1 MSALSW
7 AHPLVAEWFIK
18 KFGTPTEPQELGW
31 PHILAGHTT
40 LISAP
45 TGSGK
50 TLAAFLACI
59 DRLVR
64 KALAGDL
71 RDRTE
76 VLYISPLKALGNDIQ
91 KNLEIPL
98 GEILQMAG
106 ERGFLMP
113 QIRTAVRTGDTLMH
127 ERRAMLKTPP
137 HILVTTPES
146 LYILLTAEKSRA
158 ILRDVETV
166 IVDEIHAVA
175 DDKRGAHLT
184 LSLERLEALTYRPP
198 VRIGLSA
205 TQKPIEDVAHFLA
218 GNGRPDPVIVN
229 IGHKRTLDLAVEVPA
244 TLLGPVASNEMWEE
258 IYTRI
263 VELSEQHRSTLVFVN
278 TRRLVERVSHHL
290 AERIGEDNVGAH
302 HGSLS
307 RKMRLAAEKKL
318 KEGQI
323 KVLVA
328 TASLEL
334 GIDIG
339 TVDLVIQISSP
350 RAIAVALQ
358 RVGRSG
364 HWRGAVPKG
373 RLFVT
378 TRDDLLECAA
388 LVRAIKHGDLDR
400 LIIPDAPLDVLA
412 QHIVA
417 TCAASAVH
425 MARPARPREASGEPA
440 QVFEFRD
447 AGSSQARV
455 PFVSPHASSEPHQQ
469 IESDPDQGWGE
480 DEMFAMVK
488 RAYPYRDLTRELF
501 DSVLEMLSE
510 GIAARRGRYGAYIHH
525 DRVNRRLRARRGAR
539 LAAIT
544 SGGAI
549 PDTALFTVVA
559 EPEGAIVGT
568 LDEDFAVESNAGD
581 IMLLGNTSWRI
592 RRVEGKTGR
601 VLVEDAHGAPP
612 SVPFWRGE
620 APARTEELSFHLAE
634 LRREI
639 SERLP
644 GVSPIALS
652 EKVPAVAETV
662 AWLTEQCGL
671 DGSGAMQSIQY
682 ILEGRTVLGTVPTQS
697 TVIAERFFDEAGGM
711 QLIIHAPFGA
721 RINKAWGLAL
731 RKRFCRSFNFEL
743 QAAATDNGLNI
754 ALAEQHSFPLGD
766 VFHFLN
772 AETVQ
777 SVLEQAAL
785 DSPIFG
791 TRWRWDANRSLALL
805 RFQGGKKVPPQ
816 IQRMRSDDLL
826 ASVFP
831 DVAACQENIVGNIQI
846 PDHPLVKEVM
856 KDVLTE
862 AMDINGLKELLRR
875 MADGRVCCV
884 AVDTPVPS
892 QFSHEILNA
901 NPYAYLDDAPL
912 EERRARAVEMRRI
925 LPESVLEEVGKLD
938 PAAIEQVRQEAWPDV
953 RDADELHDVL
963 HTLIALPRNRAGQL
977 PQPALPQPELQGQT
991 YRAALEWLTETD
1003 GVGPE
1008 VVEATASWGFFFER
1022 LIQHGRALRATSGG
1036 REYWVAAERANTFAL
1051 LYPQAQ
1057 FEPAA
1062 PEIKTTSL
1070 SADDSL
1076 LALVT
1081 GWMANL
1087 GPTTATALGGLF
1099 GLPAP
1104 EIERALLR
1112 MEASGAILRGK
1123 FTDPG
1128 VQETEWCDRR
1138 LLARIHRLT
1147 VATLRKQIEP
1157 VTAAQFMRWLLRW
1170 QHIAPGAQVQGE
1182 RATLEV
1188 LRQLQGFEIP
1198 ANAWERQILAR
1209 RISDYDPQWL
1219 DHLCLTGA
1227 VGWGRLS
1234 PHPATLE
1241 ALNGSLSGK
1250 SNGKSNGASNGA
1262 PNENQPRRRVIPTS
1276 VAPITFFVRDEADWM
1291 LPHASLSGSQGL
1303 SEAARQVLEFLRQR
1317 GASFFPDIV
1326 RATGKLK
1333 AEIETGLWELVAAGQ
1348 VTADGFDNL
1357 RSLLDPKR
1365 RAGQGSGR
1373 TTRPRHNAGRWAILH
1388 ADSSVERDRAVEAT
1402 CWMLLKRY
1410 GIVFRDLLARE
1421 SNLPKWRE
1429 LQIGYRRLEARGEIR
1444 GGRFVDGF
1452 LGEQFAL
1459 PVAVESLRSTRKL
1472 PATGEVITISAADP
1486 LNLVGIIVP
1495 GERVSA
1501 VSGRIASYRD
1511 GVTVEPELNVLP
1523 QTAAI

>member
-7 AHPLVAEWFIK
+7 AHPLVAEWFTA
-18 KFGTPTEPQELGW
+18 KFGTPTEPQEQGW
-31 PHILAGHTT
+31 PHILAGRTT

-71 RDRTE
+71 HDRTE

-91 KNLEIPL
+91 KNLEVPL

-106 ERGFLMP
+106 DRGLLMP
-113 QIRTAVRTGDTLMH
+113 QIRTAVRTGDTLAH
-127 ERRAMLKTPP
+127 ERRAMLKNPP

-205 TQKPIEDVAHFLA
+205 TQKPIEDVAHFLT

-229 IGHKRTLDLAVEVPA
+229 IGHKRTLDLAVEIPA
-244 TLLGPVASNEMWEE
+244 TLLGPIASNEMWEE

-263 VELSEQHRSTLVFVN
+263 IELSEQHRSTLVFVN
-278 TRRLVERVSHHL
+278 TRRLVERVAHHL
-290 AERIGEDNVGAH
+290 AERIGEENVGAH

-307 RKMRLAAEKKL
+307 RKLRLAAEKKL
-318 KEGQI
+318 KDGQI
-323 KVLVA
+323 KVLIA

-339 TVDLVIQISSP
+339 SVDLVIQISSP

-373 RLFVT
+373 RFFVT
-378 TRDDLLECAA
+378 TRDDLMECAS
-388 LVRAIKHGDLDR
+388 LVRAIRHGDLDR
-400 LIIPDAPLDVLA
+400 LMIPDSPLDVLA
-412 QHIVA
+412 QQIVA
-417 TCAASAVH
+417 TCAAGSGSAGVER
-425 MARPARPREASGEPA
+425 APRPLAGAA
-440 QVFEFRD
+440 TEFGLVGD
-447 AGSSQARV
+447 AGISRAGA
-455 PFVSPHASSEPHQQ
+455 PAPHP
-469 IESDPDQGWGE
+469 DPPDDGWDE
-480 DEMFAMVK
+480 DAMFALVR
-488 RAYPYRDLTRELF
+488 RAYPYRNLTRELF
-501 DSVLEMLSE
+501 DSILEMLSE
-510 GIAARRGRYGAYIHH
+510 GIASRRGCYGAYIHH
-525 DRVNRRLRARRGAR
+525 DRVNRKLRARRGAR

-549 PDTALFTVVA
+549 PETAMFTVVA
-559 EPEGAIVGT
+559 EPEGIMVGT

-592 RRVEGKTGR
+592 RRVEGKSGR

-612 SVPFWRGE
+612 TVPFWRGE
-620 APARTEELSFHLAE
+620 APSRTEELSFHVAE

-639 SERLP
+639 SERLK
-644 GVSPIALS
+644 GISPVALS
-652 EKVPAVAETV
+652 PKTPQVAETI
-662 AWLTEQCGL
+662 AWLGQECGL
-671 DGSGAMQSIQY
+671 DESGASQSIQY
-682 ILEGRTVLGTVPTQS
+682 ILEGRAVLGDVPTQS
-697 TVIAERFFDEAGGM
+697 TVIAERFFDEGGGM
-711 QLIIHAPFGA
+711 QLIIHTPFGA

-777 SVLEQAAL
+777 PILEQAAL
-785 DSPIFG
+785 ASPIFG

-831 DVAACQENIVGNIQI
+831 DVAACQENIVGDIQI

-862 AMDINGLKELLRR
+862 AMDLDGLKELLRR
-875 MADGRVCCV
+875 MEDGRVRCV

-963 HTLIALPRNRAGQL
+963 HTLIAFPVSGFGAG
-977 PQPALPQPELQGQT
+977 T
-991 YRAALEWLTETD
+991 DHVETD
-1003 GVGPE
+1003 APSTSSGQALAHL
-1008 VVEATASWGFFFER
+1008 VERSSTGWQPFFAH
-1022 LIQHGRALRATSGG
+1022 LSAQGRAVVARVGDRS
-1036 REYWVAAERANTFAL
+1036 YWVAAERGKALAKLFPGAEFVAPDLDVADVSCDDAL
-1051 LYPQAQ
+1051 LAC
-1057 FEPAA
+1057 
-1062 PEIKTTSL
+1062 
-1070 SADDSL
+1070 
-1076 LALVT
+1076 VT
-1081 GWMANL
+1081 GWMSHL
-1087 GPTTATALGGLF
+1087 GPATAGELGEMLGF
-1099 GLPAP
+1099 P
-1104 EIERALLR
+1104 EAEVEKGLLR
-1112 MEASGAILRGK
+1112 MEASGAILRGN
-1123 FTDPG
+1123 FTGAASRAG
-1128 VQETEWCDRR
+1128 VPAPHGHVPPEHEWCDRR

-1170 QHIAPGAQVQGE
+1170 QHVAPGSQVQGE
-1182 RATLEV
+1182 RSTLEV

-1198 ANAWERQILAR
+1198 ANAWERQVLAR
-1209 RISDYDPQWL
+1209 RIADYDPKWL
-1219 DHLCLTGA
+1219 DQLCLTGA
-1227 VGWGRLS
+1227 VGWGRFS

-1241 ALNGSLSGK
+1241 S
-1250 SNGKSNGASNGA
+1250 SNSNGAKS
-1262 PNENQPRRRVIPTS
+1262 QRRVIPTS
-1276 VAPITFFVRDEADWM
+1276 LAPITFFVREDADWM
-1291 LPHASLSGSQGL
+1291 TAHDSIAGAQGL
-1303 SEAARQVLEFLRQR
+1303 SDVARLVLEYLRQR

-1333 AEIETGLWELVAAGQ
+1333 AEIETGLWELVAGGV

-1357 RSLLDPKR
+1357 RALIDPKR

-1373 TTRPRHNAGRWAILH
+1373 TTRPRHSAGRWAILH
-1388 ADSSVERDRAVEAT
+1388 TDSAVERDRVVEAT
-1402 CWMLLKRY
+1402 CWMMLKRY
-1410 GIVFRDLLARE
+1410 GIVFRDLLVRE
-1421 SNLPKWRE
+1421 ANLPKWRE
-1429 LQIGYRRLEARGEIR
+1429 LQIAFRRLEARGEIR

-1459 PVAVESLRSTRKL
+1459 PVAVESLRATRKL
-1472 PATGEVITISAADP
+1472 PPSGEVVTLSAADP
-1486 LNLVGIIVP
+1486 LNLVGVIVP
-1495 GERVSA
+1495 GERIPA
-1501 VSGRIASYRD
+1501 ISGRTVSYRD
-1511 GVTVEPELNVLP
+1511 GVALEGDPGV
-1523 QTAAI
+1523 QTQALAI

>member
-1 MSALSW
+1 MSPLSW
-7 AHPLVAEWFIK
+7 AHPLVAEWFTT

-31 PHILAGHTT
+31 PHILGGHTT

-64 KALAGDL
+64 KALSGEL

-106 ERGFLMP
+106 ERGLLMP
-113 QIRTAVRTGDTLMH
+113 AIRTAVRTGDTLMH
-127 ERRAMLKTPP
+127 ERRAMLKCPP

-184 LSLERLEALTYRPP
+184 LSLERLEALTNRPA

-205 TQKPIEDVAHFLA
+205 TQKPIEDVAKFLA
-218 GNGRPDPVIVN
+218 GNGRPEPVIVN
-229 IGHKRTLDLAVEVPA
+229 VGHKRKLDLAVEIPA
-244 TLLGPVASNEMWEE
+244 TLLGPVASNEMWDE
-258 IYTRI
+258 IYDRI
-263 VELSEQHRSTLVFVN
+263 VQLSEQHRSTLVFVN
-278 TRRLVERVSHHL
+278 TRRLVERVAHNL
-290 AERIGEDNVGAH
+290 AERIGEENVGAH

-307 RKMRLAAEKKL
+307 RKLRLAAERKL
-318 KEGQI
+318 KDGQI
-323 KVLVA
+323 RILVA

-339 TVDLVIQISSP
+339 TVDLVVQISSP
-350 RAIAVALQ
+350 RSIAVGLQ

-373 RLFVT
+373 RFFVT
-378 TRDDLLECAA
+378 TRDDLVECAA
-388 LVRAIKHGDLDR
+388 LVRAIRQGDLDR
-400 LIIPDAPLDVLA
+400 LMIPDSPLDVLA
-412 QHIVA
+412 QQIVA
-417 TCAASAVH
+417 TCAAGGGNAGVARTLLSANSEGRQLQLTED
-425 MARPARPREASGEPA
+425 APA
-440 QVFEFRD
+440 
-447 AGSSQARV
+447 
-455 PFVSPHASSEPHQQ
+455 
-469 IESDPDQGWGE
+469 ESDSTSESRDSLANARTGISELHTSESTDHGWDE
-480 DEMFAMVK
+480 DELFALVK
-488 RAYPYRDLTRELF
+488 RAYPYHGLTRELF
-501 DSVLEMLSE
+501 DSIVEMLSE
-510 GIAARRGRYGAYIHH
+510 GIASRRGRYGAYLHH

-549 PDTALFTVVA
+549 PETALFTVVA
-559 EPEGAIVGT
+559 EPEGIVVGT

-592 RRVEGKTGR
+592 RRVEGKSGR

-612 SVPFWRGE
+612 SVPFWLGE
-620 APARTEELSFHLAE
+620 APARTQELSLQVAE

-639 SERLP
+639 SARLP
-644 GVSPIALS
+644 GVSPVALS
-652 EKVPAVAETV
+652 PKISQVGETIS
-662 AWLTEQCGL
+662 WLTEECGL
-671 DGSGAMQSIQY
+671 DESGASQMIQY
-682 ILEGRTVLGTVPTQS
+682 MLEGRAVLGDVPTQS
-697 TVIAERFFDEAGGM
+697 TVIAERFFDEGGGM
-711 QLIIHAPFGA
+711 QLVIHAPFGA

-754 ALAEQHSFPLGD
+754 ALAEQHSFPLSD

-777 SVLEQAAL
+777 PILEQAAL
-785 DSPIFG
+785 ASPIFA

-816 IQRMRSDDLL
+816 IQRIRSDDLL

-831 DVAACQENIVGNIQI
+831 DVAACQENIVGDIQI

-862 AMDINGLKELLRR
+862 AMDIDGVRNLLRGIEAGTIR
-875 MADGRVCCV
+875 CL

-912 EERRARAVEMRRI
+912 EERRARAVEMRRV

-963 HTLIALPRNRAGQL
+963 HTLVALPLEFTPNRVETGAPWASSRQALARLVERSSIIWTPLFQQL
-977 PQPALPQPELQGQT
+977 ESQK
-991 YRAALEWLTETD
+991 
-1003 GVGPE
+1003 
-1008 VVEATASWGFFFER
+1008 
-1022 LIQHGRALRATSGG
+1022 RALTAGL
-1036 REYWVAAERANTFAL
+1036 AERRFWIATERVQAFTAHFPDAIFEITPPDLKQTAITADDAL
-1051 LYPQAQ
+1051 L
-1057 FEPAA
+1057 AA
-1062 PEIKTTSL
+1062 
-1070 SADDSL
+1070 
-1076 LALVT
+1076 VT
-1081 GWMANL
+1081 GWMSHI
-1087 GPTTATALGGLF
+1087 GPTTASELGGLL
-1099 GLPAP
+1099 GIPAS
-1104 EIERALLR
+1104 EIEKALLR
-1112 MEASGAILRGK
+1112 MEASGAILRGN
-1123 FTDPG
+1123 FTGSTRAGAPAPHETAPHEPALHEPALH
-1128 VQETEWCDRR
+1128 ETEWCDRR

-1157 VTAAQFMRWLLRW
+1157 VTPAQFMRWLLRW
-1170 QHIAPGAQVQGE
+1170 QHVAPGSRVQGE

-1188 LRQLQGFEIP
+1188 LLQLQGFEVP
-1198 ANAWERQILAR
+1198 ANAWESQVLAR
-1209 RISDYDPQWL
+1209 RIAGYDPSWL
-1219 DHLCLTGA
+1219 DQLCLTGA

-1241 ALNGSLSGK
+1241 A
-1250 SNGKSNGASNGA
+1250 SNGNS
-1262 PNENQPRRRVIPTS
+1262 RRRVIPTS

-1291 LPHASLSGSQGL
+1291 QPHESISESQGL
-1303 SEAARQVLEFLRQR
+1303 SLVARQIFEYLRQR
-1317 GASFFPDIV
+1317 GASFFADIV

-1333 AEIETGLWELVAAGQ
+1333 AEVETGLWELVAGGL

-1357 RSLLDPKR
+1357 RSLIDPKR

-1373 TTRPRHNAGRWAILH
+1373 VARPRHTAGRWAILH
-1388 ADSSVERDRAVEAT
+1388 TDSAVERERLVEAT

-1410 GIVFRDLLARE
+1410 GVVFRDVLARE

-1429 LQIGYRRLEARGEIR
+1429 LQLAFRRLEARGEIR

-1452 LGEQFAL
+1452 LGEQYAL
-1459 PVAVESLRSTRKL
+1459 PVAVESLRATRKL
-1472 PATGEVITISAADP
+1472 PPTGEVVTISAADP
-1486 LNLVGIIVP
+1486 LNLVNIVVP
-1495 GERVSA
+1495 GERVPA
-1501 VSGRIASYRD
+1501 ISGRTVSYRD
-1511 GVTVEPELNVLP
+1511 GVLLETEPAL
-1523 QTAAI
+1523 QTRVAAI